1 MKKKE
6 LQTFM
11 SGHNP
16 DIFVPEIQEIIFG
29 MESWWDEIRSE
40 EDFKRITDEDIQNV
54 WYVKL
59 MNQMAEK
66 EAVEKSKEEDT

>member
-1 MKKKE
+1 
-6 LQTFM
+6 
-11 SGHNP
+11 
-16 DIFVPEIQEIIFG
+16 

>member
-1 MKKKE
+1 
-6 LQTFM
+6 M